1 MNGFN
6 IDVTRKH
13 KGLRYTQIRTLIISQ
28 SFKFYEGYFLYPFL
42 RSDTNAKRQA
52 MRCPNGKGSVVKFS
66 GKRRQPFEVRVTRMD
81 ERNYPVYDVLGRF
94 EDRDKA

>member
-1 MNGFN
+1 
-6 IDVTRKH
+6 
-13 KGLRYTQIRTLIISQ
+13 
-28 SFKFYEGYFLYPFL
+28 
-42 RSDTNAKRQA
+42 